1 MTTFN
6 WWTDHFHSFTYYV
19 IQTKLKSYRIS
30 NPSHPKEIFNYTRSN
45 IAYSLLIPLKL
56 IFVEKKLKAHF
67 SVGKFHPS
75 KLSLSDSI
83 HPHFILDL
91 KGPRQSWTN
100 TMKDVPNWSFKL
112 LFKSVAL
119 PQVICKKKKIELASG
134 EHTHGYLEEGSH
146 S

>member
-19 IQTKLKSYRIS
+19 IQTKLKSYRIF
-30 NPSHPKEIFNYTRSN
+30 NPSHPKEIFNKKQHWIQFTDTFE
-45 IAYSLLIPLKL
+45 
-56 IFVEKKLKAHF
+56 IFVEKKLKANF